1 MPNKKPMTTSNIRQ
15 ELDRSVARHDLLGHP
30 FYQAWTKGELTH
42 DDLRVYAMQ
51 YFHQVAAF
59 PAYLK
64 ALEDRLPAGSK
75 LAKAV
80 AHNRAEEEGQGSP
93 DGRSHADLWLDFAQG
108 MGADRTASGTWQ
120 PLLEMQELT
129 GIFEHIAR
137 EGSAAEA
144 LAAFYAY
151 ESQVPRIAG
160 AKASGLREKYG
171 ADEKTCAYFTVH
183 ETADVHHSRVWINQI
198 EDQLRDASPDVRE
211 QALQAADR
219 VAQALWRALDGIERE
234 RLARAA

>member
-1 MPNKKPMTTSNIRQ
+1 MTANIRH
-15 ELDRSVARHDLLGHP
+15 ELDRRVAKHDLLCHP

-80 AHNRAEEEGQGSP
+80 SHNRAEEEGQGSS

-108 MGADRTASGTWQ
+108 MGADRAASGTWQ

-129 GIFEHIAR
+129 GIFERIAR

-160 AKASGLREKYG
+160 AKARGLKEKYD
-171 ADEKTCAYFTVH
+171 ADENTCAYFTVH
-183 ETADVHHSRVWINQI
+183 ETADVHHARVWINQI
-198 EDQLRDASPDVRE
+198 EEQLRDADPNVRE
-211 QALQAADR
+211 QALQTADR

>member
-1 MPNKKPMTTSNIRQ
+1 MNTSNLRQ
-15 ELDRSVARHDLLGHP
+15 EIDRRIAQHDLLGHP
-30 FYQAWTKGELTH
+30 FYQAWTKGLLTH

-51 YFHQVAAF
+51 YFHQVTAF
-59 PAYLK
+59 PTYLK
-64 ALEDRLPAGSK
+64 ALEDRLPAGSR

-108 MGADRTASGTWQ
+108 MGADRAAAGTWK

-160 AKASGLREKYG
+160 AKARGLKEKYG
-171 ADEKTCAYFTVH
+171 ADAKTCAYFTVH
-183 ETADVHHSRVWINQI
+183 ETADVHHARVWINQL
-198 EDQLRDASPDVRE
+198 EEQLRDAGPGVRE
-211 QALQAADR
+211 QALQTADR
-219 VAQALWRALDGIERE
+219 VARALWRALDGIERE

>member
-1 MPNKKPMTTSNIRQ
+1 MTTSNIRQ
-15 ELDRSVARHDLLGHP
+15 ELDRRVAKHDLLCHP
-30 FYQAWTKGELTH
+30 FYQAWTKGQLTH

-64 ALEDRLPAGSK
+64 ALEDRLPAGSR

-108 MGADRTASGTWQ
+108 MGADRTEAATCQ

-160 AKASGLREKYG
+160 AKARGLREEYG

-183 ETADVHHSRVWINQI
+183 ETADVHHARVWIKQL
-198 EDQLRDASPDVRE
+198 EEQLRDVGPNTRE

-219 VAQALWRALDGIERE
+219 VAQALWRALDGIDRE